1 MDSHGLIFLFFCWL
15 PLKCK
20 VLIGHLIFGE
30 ESLSGNRF
38 LHKLVFAKRR
48 PCGQWWWS
56 LPTIPELSWQSICS
70 MMGNCWTEMAHL
82 STTVQLMTWRSFF
95 CCKKC
100 RFNLFNRPTLL
111 FGQVQDVRFSR
122 SISWTGNSELQE
134 VERECRTNLQACQCL
149 KVVMILFR
157 AKFQTH
163 ILEAFDTSFYQPTIL
178 WNPFVASTQ
187 HNSSVS
193 ESVKWF
199 GQTNSSWECT
209 AVDISSV
216 ELMCPT

>member
-1 MDSHGLIFLFFCWL
+1 MM
-15 PLKCK
+15 
-20 VLIGHLIFGE
+20 V
-30 ESLSGNRF
+30 
-38 LHKLVFAKRR
+38 VFAHHSRV
-48 PCGQWWWS
+48 
-56 LPTIPELSWQSICS
+56 ELAINLLNDGKLLGRNGAFVNNRAVDD
-70 MMGNCWTEMAHL
+70 MKVFIAK
-82 STTVQLMTWRSFF
+82 
-95 CCKKC
+95 KKC

-122 SISWTGNSELQE
+122 SISWTGNSQLEE
-134 VERECRTNLQACQCL
+134 VEWECRTNLQACQCL

-157 AKFQTH
+157 AKWQTH
-163 ILEAFDTSFYQPTIL
+163 ILQASDTTFHQPTIL
-178 WNPFVASTQ
+178 WNTFVASTQ

-216 ELMCPT
+216 ELRCPT